1 MDYQFKREEIIKF
14 VSENPVFSLATCTH
28 NQPFT
33 RMIIMFKADV
43 ENGIMFSTWKQ
54 KDLYNQLMFNPNVE
68 LCFYNNQQG
77 KQLRIKGRVEIL
89 EDDYVKKQ
97 IGMKFK
103 FLRPQIGKYGYDSMM
118 VCRLKK
124 GKATFWSLATAFEE
138 KTYFNF

>member
-1 MDYQFKREEIIKF
+1 MSYQLKREEILNF
-14 VSENPVFSLATCTH
+14 VSKNPIFSLATCTH
-28 NQPFT
+28 NQPFA
-33 RMIIMFKADV
+33 RMIIMFKADI
-43 ENGIMFSTWKQ
+43 ENGIIFSTWKQ

-77 KQLRIKGRVEIL
+77 KQVRIKGRVEIL
-89 EDDYVKKQ
+89 EDDYIKKQ

-103 FLRPQIGKYGYDSMM
+103 FLRPQIEKYGYDSMM